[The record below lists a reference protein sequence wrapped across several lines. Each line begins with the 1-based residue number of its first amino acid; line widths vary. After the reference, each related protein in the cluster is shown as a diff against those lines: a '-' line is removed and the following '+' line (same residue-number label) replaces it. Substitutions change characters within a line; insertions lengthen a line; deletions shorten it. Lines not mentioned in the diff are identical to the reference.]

1 MWRLRSAATV
11 LHMPA
16 IQDALLAFAHR
27 LLCAAV
33 VARADGP
40 GREAL
45 QRPGSP
51 AAARAL
57 SRLAASPAG
66 LRLRLLVQQRSG
78 ELDAAVGDAGPSEA
92 RERVALWSHAV
103 AAAAHDAAEGTGA
116 AEPESLDG
124 WSLEVRQGR
133 AVFAHPRAVL
143 STREFALLRALLRHA
158 GITLTREQLLQQAWP
173 DEPRVAA
180 NTVEVYVG
188 YLRRKLGA
196 DTIRTVRGVGYR
208 VEPET
213 GEALRLEAGRART

>member
-1 MWRLRSAATV
+1 MSASR
-11 LHMPA
+11 
-16 IQDALLAFAHR
+16 DALLAFAHR

-33 VARADGP
+33 IARGDRR

-45 QRPGSP
+45 ERPGSP

-57 SRLAASPAG
+57 SRLATSPAG
-66 LRLRLLVQQRSG
+66 TRLALFVEQRGG
-78 ELDAAVGDAGPSEA
+78 ELDAAVGEAEGGEA

-103 AAAAHDAAEGTGA
+103 AASALDGA
-116 AEPESLDG
+116 RGMGATEPESLDG
-124 WSLEVRQGR
+124 WSLEVRQVR

-143 STREFALLRALLRHA
+143 SVREFALLRALLRNA
-158 GITLTREQLLQQAWP
+158 GITLTRDQLLQQAWP

-196 DTIRTVRGVGYR
+196 NTITTVRGVGYR

-213 GEALRLEAGRART
+213 GAALRREARRARS